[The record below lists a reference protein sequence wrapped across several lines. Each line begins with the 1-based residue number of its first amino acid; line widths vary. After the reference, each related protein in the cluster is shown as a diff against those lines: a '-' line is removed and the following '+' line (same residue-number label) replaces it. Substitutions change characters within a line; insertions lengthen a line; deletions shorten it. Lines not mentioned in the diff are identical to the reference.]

1 MSFADFWEEVK
12 KDYEESGD
20 PVWNMSLE
28 RYNAIYAEAFEY
40 FQTKNKEG

>member
-1 MSFADFWEEVK
+1 MTFAEYWEEFK

-28 RYNAIYAEAFEY
+28 RYNALKAEAMEIY
-40 FQTKNKEG
+40 RQYIEQ